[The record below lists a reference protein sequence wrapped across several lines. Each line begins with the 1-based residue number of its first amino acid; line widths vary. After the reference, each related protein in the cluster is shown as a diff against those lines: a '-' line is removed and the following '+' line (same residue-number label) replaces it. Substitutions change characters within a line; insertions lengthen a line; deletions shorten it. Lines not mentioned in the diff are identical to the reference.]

1 MDKEDIVETKKYLC
15 FDIGYVKPGIVLITQ
30 NVKNQ
35 ILKIEVFDNIQFKTN
50 LNCVSILDYF
60 FSQKINCVIIEQQIT
75 MKNVSLMQFIH
86 GYSLGKGIDVVI
98 KRPMASLRTKI
109 ENENVSRSVKKG
121 FSVNYLNNLLLDN
134 KIKKKYLLR
143 DSDICDAINL
153 GLMYIYDL
161 NKKNINNT
169 EIKIA
174 TISHHDLLYDH

>member
-1 MDKEDIVETKKYLC
+1 MDIEDILEKKYLC
-15 FDIGYVKPGIVLITQ
+15 FDIGYVKPGVVLITQ
-30 NVKNQ
+30 NMENQ
-35 ILKIEVFDNIQFKTN
+35 KLKIEVFDNIQFKTN
-50 LNCVSILDYF
+50 LNCVCILDYF
-60 FSQKINCVIIEQQIT
+60 FSQKITAVIIEQQIT

-109 ENENVSRSVKKG
+109 KDETISRSIKKG
-121 FSVNYLNNLLLDN
+121 FSVNYLNNLLLNN

-161 NKKNINNT
+161 NKKNINT
-169 EIKIA
+169 VEIKIDS
-174 TISHHDLLYDH
+174 ISHHDLLYDC